1 MPLEGRSWKVE
12 LSHHFRPN
20 HFPLKFRCN
29 PNQLTFEEVGTM
41 KRGNGISFHVFQD
54 SKPYFLSQL
63 YIINTKASVSTELPS
78 MHQNL
83 TSGFDNL
90 FLTFV
95 VGGEGGR
102 MGKRGELNQDVAFNP
117 SEKLLV

>member
-1 MPLEGRSWKVE
+1 M
-12 LSHHFRPN
+12 F
-20 HFPLKFRCN
+20 
-29 PNQLTFEEVGTM
+29 
-41 KRGNGISFHVFQD
+41 FQD

-63 YIINTKASVSTELPS
+63 YIINTRHLLAQGCPKMCT
-78 MHQNL
+78 QNL

-95 VGGEGGR
+95 VAGGGGGGAGERR

-117 SEKLLV
+117 SAAPSWSQKPEFLTWFLH